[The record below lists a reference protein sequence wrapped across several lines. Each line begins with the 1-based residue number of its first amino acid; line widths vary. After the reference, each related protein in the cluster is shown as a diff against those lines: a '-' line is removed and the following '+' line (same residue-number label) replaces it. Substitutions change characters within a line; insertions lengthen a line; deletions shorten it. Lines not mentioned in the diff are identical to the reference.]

1 MLNVNNIIKSASMML
16 SVEEL
21 KNIPD
26 LNDDEMTL
34 KLKDLMLYS
43 LNEVLSDLCTN
54 FFPLIVEEEVALK
67 DKCFYFEDL
76 KKPIVR
82 LYAVKDDELKTLA
95 YQKFADHIR
104 IYSNLEKVTIRYSI
118 MPSQVIDL
126 NQEINDIH
134 IDITEYLVAL
144 GVATEFCLIRGKLSE
159 ATIFDQKYKDAIES
173 AKIPRKSLYLKN
185 RNWF

>member
-21 KNIPD
+21 KNLPE
-26 LNDDEMTL
+26 LSNDEMTL
-34 KLKDLMLYS
+34 NLKDLMLYS
-43 LNEVLSDLCTN
+43 LNEVLADLCTN
-54 FFPLIVEEEVALK
+54 YFPLIIEEEVVLN
-67 DKCFYFEDL
+67 DKCLYYDDL
-76 KKPIVR
+76 NKPIVR

-104 IYSNLEKVTIRYSI
+104 IYTNLERVTIRYSI
-118 MPSQVIDL
+118 MPNQVLDL
-126 NQEINDIH
+126 NQEIDDIH

-144 GVATEFCLIRGKLSE
+144 GVATEFSLIRGKLNE

-173 AKIPRKSLYLKN
+173 AKIPRKRMYLKN